1 MLSCLSDTCDL
12 YWNMLCFIFSYPLL
26 VQEVYASA
34 NSQVHTLRRMVRE
47 KDQTIRRQSR
57 LERQAQEAQ
66 QAGGPGAPQPQ
77 RGEGDGGVA
86 DSASPSPPPCP
97 NLSPRWDVTENNPLS
112 NKQHT
117 DTVTD
122 WLVYI
127 TLHLTAKEQII
138 PSDMGH

>member
-1 MLSCLSDTCDL
+1 MLSCLFDTCDL
-12 YWNMLCFIFSYPLL
+12 YWNLL
-26 VQEVYASA
+26 FWVFFFFKTYLLPVQEVYASA

-97 NLSPRWDVTENNPLS
+97 NLSPR
-112 NKQHT
+112 
-117 DTVTD
+117 
-122 WLVYI
+122 
-127 TLHLTAKEQII
+127 
-138 PSDMGH
+138 

>member
-1 MLSCLSDTCDL
+1 MLIFTPAACVPTCRAV
-12 YWNMLCFIFSYPLL
+12 FEPLP
-26 VQEVYASA
+26 VQDVYASA

-86 DSASPSPPPCP
+86 DSASPSPPPCA
-97 NLSPRWDVTENNPLS
+97 NLSPR
-112 NKQHT
+112 
-117 DTVTD
+117 
-122 WLVYI
+122 
-127 TLHLTAKEQII
+127 
-138 PSDMGH
+138 

>member
-1 MLSCLSDTCDL
+1 MSGSEPTPTFNHHGDTKCCIVCLTPVLSHVLLLTHLS
-12 YWNMLCFIFSYPLL
+12 P

-34 NSQVHTLRRMVRE
+34 NTQVHTLRRMVRE

-66 QAGGPGAPQPQ
+66 QVGGPGAPQPQ

-97 NLSPRWDVTENNPLS
+97 NLSPR
-112 NKQHT
+112 
-117 DTVTD
+117 
-122 WLVYI
+122 
-127 TLHLTAKEQII
+127 
-138 PSDMGH
+138 

>member
-1 MLSCLSDTCDL
+1 MDEFEPLISRNIMKSNFELLLSLSNTNKHL
-12 YWNMLCFIFSYPLL
+12 SP
-26 VQEVYASA
+26 VQDVYASA
-34 NSQVHTLRRMVRE
+34 NTQVHTLRRMVRE

-97 NLSPRWDVTENNPLS
+97 NLSPR
-112 NKQHT
+112 
-117 DTVTD
+117 
-122 WLVYI
+122 
-127 TLHLTAKEQII
+127 
-138 PSDMGH
+138 

>member
-1 MLSCLSDTCDL
+1 MLDCFFNSTPVTLYCLFNTPVACALTHCTVSL
-12 YWNMLCFIFSYPLL
+12 IHLL
-26 VQEVYASA
+26 PVQEVYASA

-66 QAGGPGAPQPQ
+66 QVGGPGAPQPQ

-97 NLSPRWDVTENNPLS
+97 NLSPR
-112 NKQHT
+112 
-117 DTVTD
+117 
-122 WLVYI
+122 
-127 TLHLTAKEQII
+127 
-138 PSDMGH
+138 

>member
-1 MLSCLSDTCDL
+1 ML
-12 YWNMLCFIFSYPLL
+12 IFTPAAYVRKCHAVFDPLP

-97 NLSPRWDVTENNPLS
+97 NLSPR
-112 NKQHT
+112 
-117 DTVTD
+117 
-122 WLVYI
+122 
-127 TLHLTAKEQII
+127 
-138 PSDMGH
+138 

>member
-1 MLSCLSDTCDL
+1 M
-12 YWNMLCFIFSYPLL
+12 
-26 VQEVYASA
+26 QEVYASA

-97 NLSPRWDVTENNPLS
+97 NLSPRWDVTENNLQS
-112 NKQHT
+112 GKQQ
-117 DTVTD
+117 
-122 WLVYI
+122 
-127 TLHLTAKEQII
+127 TLLQT
-138 PSDMGH
+138 GWWT

>member
-1 MLSCLSDTCDL
+1 MFAML
-12 YWNMLCFIFSYPLL
+12 IFTPAAVFEPLL

-86 DSASPSPPPCP
+86 DSASPSPPPCA
-97 NLSPRWDVTENNPLS
+97 NLSPR
-112 NKQHT
+112 
-117 DTVTD
+117 
-122 WLVYI
+122 
-127 TLHLTAKEQII
+127 
-138 PSDMGH
+138 

>member
-1 MLSCLSDTCDL
+1 MVIIETSTGNNVAFTGLKYFLNMGFYKMLDCSLA
-12 YWNMLCFIFSYPLL
+12 PLFPL
-26 VQEVYASA
+26 IHFHRLPLQDVYASA

-97 NLSPRWDVTENNPLS
+97 NLSPR
-112 NKQHT
+112 
-117 DTVTD
+117 
-122 WLVYI
+122 
-127 TLHLTAKEQII
+127 
-138 PSDMGH
+138 